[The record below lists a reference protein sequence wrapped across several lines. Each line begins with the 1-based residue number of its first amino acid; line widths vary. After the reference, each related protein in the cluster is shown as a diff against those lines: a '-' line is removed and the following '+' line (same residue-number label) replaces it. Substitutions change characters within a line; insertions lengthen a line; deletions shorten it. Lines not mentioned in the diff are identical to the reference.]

1 MGALTASF
9 LFRAENNWRNIQE
22 NEYARLSQNLY
33 WRMLA
38 KEIPSQSSKEIILW
52 ILSTMQIEDVGVQ
65 GGNIPFDDL
74 AQVLTTFENRTRA
87 AGLKLHR
94 NQFED
99 ADGNGVAL
107 GAKWASD
114 SGAYSAYWPQKMVI
128 QALVDRGEDTN
139 FPGFD
144 KKPLFATDHPYNP
157 FRTELGTYSN
167 LFAGANAFPIDS
179 SVTVDVAFDNLAA
192 LIGTKIRALKMPNGV
207 DPRFLGPTGF
217 RLVVP
222 PALAPRAAVLTSA
235 KFIAQAAATGGGST
249 DVEKLVSSY
258 GWKEPI
264 VADEL
269 APLPTDDSTTI
280 TKKNQTYYVA
290 VEQMESSQLGALVY
304 VNREPFKVTY
314 FTGQGGGTG
323 VDAVLDRARELEWH
337 VQGRNVCG
345 PGFPYLIF
353 KSRP

>member
-1 MGALTASF
+1 MPALTQSF
-9 LFRAENNWRNIQE
+9 LMRVENNWRNIQE
-22 NEYARLSQNLY
+22 NEYARLSQNLI

-38 KEIPSQSSKEIILW
+38 KEIPSQSDTEILLW

-65 GGNIPFDDL
+65 GGNIPFDDM
-74 AQVLTTFENRTRA
+74 AQVLTKFQNRTAA

-99 ADGNGVAL
+99 ADGNGVQL

-114 SGAYSAYWPQKMVI
+114 AGAYMAYWPQKMVI
-128 QALVDRGEDTN
+128 QALVDRGEDAN
-139 FPGFD
+139 FAGFD
-144 KKPLFATDHPYNP
+144 GQPLFSTSHPYNP
-157 FRTELGTYSN
+157 FRTEIGNYSN
-167 LFAGANAFPIDS
+167 LFAGTTYLIDG
-179 SVTVDVAFDNLAA
+179 SVTVDVAMDHLTA
-192 LIGTKIRALKMPNGV
+192 LVGKIRSLKMPNGV

-222 PALAPRAAVLTSA
+222 PALAQRATILTNA
-235 KFIAQAAATGGGST
+235 KFIAQAAAAGGGST
-249 DVEKLVSSY
+249 DVEKLITYY

-269 APLPTDDSTTI
+269 APLPTDDATTAG
-280 TKKNQTYYVA
+280 KKNQTFYVA

-304 VNREPFKVTY
+304 VNREPFKVSY

-353 KSRP
+353 KVRPS

>member
-1 MGALTASF
+1 MGALTQSF
-9 LFRAENNWRNIQE
+9 LMRVENNWRSIQE
-22 NEYARLSQNLY
+22 NEYARLSSNLY
-33 WRMLA
+33 WRQLA
-38 KEIPSQSSKEIILW
+38 KEIPSQSGKEIILW
-52 ILSTMQIEDVGVQ
+52 ILSTMSIEDVGVQ

-114 SGAYSAYWPQKMVI
+114 SGAYMAYWPQKMVV
-128 QALVDRGEDTN
+128 QALVDRGEDSG
-139 FPGFD
+139 FLGFD
-144 KKPLFATDHPYNP
+144 SQPLFSTSHPYNP
-157 FRTELGTYSN
+157 FRTELGTYAN
-167 LFAGANAFPIDS
+167 LFTSNTYAIDP
-179 SVTVDVAFDNLAA
+179 SVTVDVAMDNLTN
-192 LIGTKIRALKMPNGV
+192 LLGQIRSIKMPNGI

-222 PALAPRAAVLTSA
+222 PALAQRAAILTSA

-249 DVEKLVSSY
+249 DIEKMITYY
-258 GWKEPI
+258 GWRDPI

-269 APLPTDDSTTI
+269 APLPTDSSTVAGN
-280 TKKNQTYYVA
+280 KNKTYYVA
-290 VEQMESSQLGALVY
+290 VEQMETSQLGALVY

-353 KSRP
+353 KNRP